1 MTSLLAG
8 FDEHDVVVD
17 TAGEVTIHAAVAGSG
32 PPLLLLHGYPQSS
45 AMWHAVA
52 PRLAEDF
59 TVVAADL
66 RGYGGSSRPRG
77 GEDHAGYAKRAMAA
91 DQVALMQRLGHETF
105 AVAGHDRGARV
116 THRMCR
122 DHPERVTRAAV
133 IDIVPTTFVFDNT
146 DLALAKA
153 YYHWFFLSQPPELP
167 ERLIAGDPEYYL
179 RRCLVGWSR
188 RPGAFTDEAFAE
200 YLRYFA
206 DPATITATCEDYR
219 AAISIDL
226 EHDRADEARIRCPL
240 LVLWG
245 GQGVV
250 GTLYDVLAVWRE
262 YASDPA
268 LVTGWPMECGH
279 FMPEE
284 EPEETYQALRK
295 FFAA

>member
-1 MTSLLAG
+1 MTLLAG
-8 FDEHDVVVD
+8 FDEHDVEV
-17 TAGEVTIHAAVAGSG
+17 GEVTIHAAVAGSG
-32 PPLLLLHGYPQSS
+32 PPLLLLHGYPQTH

-52 PRLAEDF
+52 PRLAVDV
-59 TVVAADL
+59 TVV
-66 RGYGGSSRPRG
+66 
-77 GEDHAGYAKRAMAA
+77 AA
-91 DQVALMQRLGHETF
+91 DQVALMERLGHETF

-133 IDIVPTTFVFDNT
+133 LDIVPTTFVFDNT

-179 RRCLVGWSR
+179 RRCLGSWSR
-188 RPGAFTDEAFAE
+188 RPGAFAEEVFAE

-226 EHDRADEARIRCPL
+226 EHDRADDARIRCAL

-245 GQGVV
+245 GTGVV

-262 YASDPA
+262 AASDPA
-268 LVTGWPMECGH
+268 LVTGRPMDCGH

-284 EPEETYQALRK
+284 EPEETYRALRE
-295 FFAA
+295 FFTA

>member
-1 MTSLLAG
+1 VTLLAG
-8 FDEHDVVVD
+8 FEEHDVEVGD
-17 TAGEVTIHAAVAGSG
+17 VTIHAAVAGSG
-32 PPLLLLHGYPQSS
+32 PPLLLLHGYPQTH

-66 RGYGGSSRPRG
+66 RGYGGSSRPPG
-77 GEDHAGYAKRAMAA
+77 GADHAGYAKRAMAA
-91 DQVALMQRLGHETF
+91 DQVALMERLGHETF

-133 IDIVPTTFVFDNT
+133 LDIVPTTFVFDNT

-179 RRCLVGWSR
+179 RRCLEGWSR
-188 RPGAFTDEAFAE
+188 RPGAFTEEAFAE

-206 DPATITATCEDYR
+206 DPATIAATCEDYR

-226 EHDRADEARIRCPL
+226 EHDRADDARIRCPL

-245 GQGVV
+245 GTGVV

-262 YASDPA
+262 HASDPA
-268 LVTGWPMECGH
+268 LVTGRPMDCGH

-284 EPEETYQALRK
+284 EPEETYRALRE
-295 FFAA
+295 FFTA